1 MRRKPTALHK
11 REGTYRPARHGDEV
25 EFDSPESLKEP
36 PKYLNKKAA
45 DLWRERADSLVDAGV
60 LTVMDAAM
68 FADLCELEA
77 EYRAIMQKLRGKFA
91 VDSAREDGAK
101 VKNPLWQV
109 ARDMLQQINSM
120 RRDFGFSPVS
130 RTKVPTPKESEKENP
145 FAQFG

>member
-11 REGTYRPARHGDEV
+11 LEGTYRPARHGNEI

-45 DLWRERADSLVDAGV
+45 TLWKERAGSLVDAGV
-60 LTVMDAAM
+60 LTEVDAGM

-77 EYRAIMQKLRGKFA
+77 EYRGIMRKLRGKFA
-91 VDSAREDGAK
+91 VDSAREDGAQ

-130 RTKVPTPKESEKENP
+130 RTKVPAPKEPERENP
-145 FAQFG
+145 FAKFG